1 MIPND
6 DEDSETPDLSHV
18 PREDT
23 HMMPT
28 LEISLDV
35 SILKYG
41 KFITIWPSKN
51 QLNSRALIPEK
62 RGLAV
67 QYCDL

>member
-41 KFITIWPSKN
+41 KFITI
-51 QLNSRALIPEK
+51 
-62 RGLAV
+62 
-67 QYCDL
+67 